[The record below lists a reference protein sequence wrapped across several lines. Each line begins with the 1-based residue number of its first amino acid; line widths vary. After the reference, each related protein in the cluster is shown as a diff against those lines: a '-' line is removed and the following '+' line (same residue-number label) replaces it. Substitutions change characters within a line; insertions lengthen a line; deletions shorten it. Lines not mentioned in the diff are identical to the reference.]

1 MLFVMTRKA
10 NEQIHV
16 LTLGR
21 GSSCGVDLA
30 IAQGLGL
37 KHFTWLHHAAMY
49 CLFVYIFSFIQNFTE
64 FSLFSVEYTA
74 EPSVGS

>member
-1 MLFVMTRKA
+1 MS
-10 NEQIHV
+10 NIHV

-37 KHFTWLHHAAMY
+37 KHFTWLHHTAMY
-49 CLFVYIFSFIQNFTE
+49 CLFVCLHFLIHTKFY
-64 FSLFSVEYTA
+64 
-74 EPSVGS
+74 